1 MKTVTNNTAKP
12 LSIPL
17 PGGKTLHLG
26 PRKIAQISSKAAE
39 YPQLKKLVAAGE
51 IEIADE
57 APRQAG
63 GPGGGRAGRTSIH
76 GHSSDGRSRR
86 SGDR

>member
-1 MKTVTNNTAKP
+1 VKVVANKTVKP

-17 PGGKTLHLG
+17 PRGKTLHLG
-26 PRKIAQISSKAAE
+26 PRKTAQIASSAAE
-39 YPQLKKLVAAGE
+39 HPQVKKLIAAGE

-57 APRQAG
+57 APRPAG
-63 GPGGGRAGRTSIH
+63 GVGGGRVGRSSIH
-76 GHSSDGRSRR
+76 GHASGGRSHR

>member
-1 MKTVTNNTAKP
+1 MKTVTNKTPKP

-17 PGGKTLHLG
+17 PRGKTLHLG
-26 PRKIAQISSKAAE
+26 PRRTAEISANAAE
-39 YPQLKKLVAAGE
+39 YPQVKKLVAAGE

-57 APRQAG
+57 APRLAG
-63 GPGGGRAGRTSIH
+63 GIGNGRAGRTSIH
-76 GHSSDGRSRR
+76 GHASGGRSRR

>member
-1 MKTVTNNTAKP
+1 MKTVANKTAKP

-26 PRKIAQISSKAAE
+26 PRKIAQISSRAAE
-39 YPQLKKLVAAGE
+39 YPEVKKLVAAGE
-51 IEIADE
+51 IEISDE

-63 GPGGGRAGRTSIH
+63 GIGGGKAGRTSIH
-76 GHSSDGRSRR
+76 GHASAGRSRR